1 MERNDVKN
9 YPTLSKVIASC
20 IILLF
25 TGLTINPALPASHSR
40 NTPIDEYVD
49 LIINDDGSGDPTDK
63 EVDIPPYT
71 PDSGIT
77 PTLCINFTI
86 LGVNDSELTRFYGD
100 DPGED
105 WTSITVYG
113 DLLYPINETTLYHVG
128 SQGDWNYIMTPTK
141 QSGEIMLWIEW
152 PEWGADWETIHII
165 NGSFVNPSVDSFAW
179 GFDFKLTVTIRD
191 MDMEA
196 LKYCNVSLL
205 WEEEN
210 VEFNETQGD
219 NTLGNGRNGE
229 YSFWIRQG
237 EQGELPPKNIT
248 IAAYDESSRL
258 SGYTKII
265 MERPNIPPLV
275 FVDDDYNSSTSGWGY
290 NHFNT
295 IETGV
300 DSVDTNGTV
309 LVFNGIYPESI
320 ILNKTLRLLGEDKYT
335 TRIEGTGIG
344 DAINITDDNVT
355 IQGFTIQNYTE
366 GNGIIIASNHN
377 KIMDNII
384 ADNMAG
390 IVTYYGNPFETIDS
404 NTGYNIIT
412 HNRIIRNTE
421 GNIGLSGFNNSIIGN
436 VISSSPFGIMMAVSS
451 SNTVLQNT
459 IVDNE
464 IGVGI
469 LASYHTIVTQNNISQ
484 NEKLGVFD
492 FCTSYTIIRQN
503 NFIGNG
509 QQAYF
514 RQTIALRFG
523 ILHTILNCPI
533 NRSIWD
539 ENYWEKQRILP
550 YPIPG
555 LISFYRGF
563 VNDPPYRFNFFQID
577 RHPAKTPYDIPGAG
591 E

>member
-1 MERNDVKN
+1 MRRNDMKN
-9 YPTLSKVIASC
+9 HTTLKKAIASC
-20 IILLF
+20 IILF
-25 TGLTINPALPASHSR
+25 FAGLTISPVIPATPSGNA
-40 NTPIDEYVD
+40 PIDEVVD

-71 PDSGIT
+71 PGSGIT

-86 LGVNDSELTRFYGD
+86 LGANDSEFTRFYGD
-100 DPGED
+100 DPWED

-113 DLLYPINETTLYHVG
+113 DILYPINETTLYHVG

-141 QSGEIMLWIEW
+141 QSGEIILWIEW
-152 PEWGADWETIHII
+152 PESGTDWETIQII
-165 NGSFVNPSVDSFAW
+165 NGSFVHPNVNSFAW

-191 MDMEA
+191 MDAEA
-196 LKYCNVSLL
+196 LKYSNVSLL
-205 WEEEN
+205 WEEDD

-275 FVDDDYNSSTSGWGY
+275 FVDDDYNSSISGWGY

-300 DSVDTNGTV
+300 TTVDKNGTV
-309 LVFNGIYPESI
+309 LVFNGTYPEHI
-320 ILNKTLRLLGEDKYT
+320 ILNKSLRLLGEDKYA
-335 TRIEGTGIG
+335 TRIEGAGSG
-344 DAINITDDNVT
+344 DAINITDDNVI

-384 ADNMAG
+384 ADNMGG
-390 IVTYYGNPFETIDS
+390 IVTYYGNPFETISS
-404 NTGYNIIT
+404 NTGYNTIT
-412 HNRIIRNTE
+412 HNHIIRNRE
-421 GNIGLSGFNNSIIGN
+421 GNIGLSGYNNSIIGN
-436 VISSSPFGIMMAVSS
+436 VISSSRFGILVVVSA
-451 SNTVLQNT
+451 SNTVSQNT
-459 IVDNE
+459 IVENE
-464 IGVGI
+464 IGVGV
-469 LASYHTIVTQNNISQ
+469 LASYHTMISQNNISQ
-484 NEKLGVFD
+484 NEKLGLFD
-492 FCTSYTIIRQN
+492 FCTSFTIIRQN

-509 QQAYF
+509 QHAYF
-514 RQTIALRFG
+514 RQTIGIRFVF
-523 ILHTILNCPI
+523 LHAFLKCPI

-539 ENYWEKQRILP
+539 ENYWEKPRVLP

-563 VNDPPYRFNFFQID
+563 VTDPPYRFNFFQID
-577 RHPAKTPYDIPGAG
+577 RHPAKTPYNVSRAS